1 MGPLFINALST
12 PDYDSWG
19 PDDYWGV
26 RDWID
31 WHKALVDAYGASE
44 ANRRFLAAYHGASF
58 GAASY
63 AWRSTSK
70 EFRDYAKANGFYDGL
85 FEGVGGGL
93 ARISAT
99 FGSIFETTSGT
110 VEGVGS
116 AISGSASVI
125 RYVLPVAI
133 VAASVGA
140 GFYLYKRF
148 IK

>member
-1 MGPLFINALST
+1 MKSYVITAYST

-26 RDWID
+26 PEWIK
-31 WHKALVDAYGASE
+31 WHKLLVEAYGLSE
-44 ANRRFLAAYHGASF
+44 ANRIFLKAYHAASF

-85 FEGVGGGL
+85 FEGLGGWL
-93 ARISAT
+93 ARINAAL
-99 FGSIFETTSGT
+99 GSIFETTSET
-110 VEGVGS
+110 VESAGS
-116 AISGSASVI
+116 AITNSTTVI
-125 RYVLPVAI
+125 RYLLPALIIMAVVA
-133 VAASVGA
+133 VGY
-140 GFYLYKRF
+140 YLFKRF